1 MDLNKIPK
9 ELHRLLP
16 MVEKWGIPDDGER
29 DSRIYQAPISELK
42 ELVKSLKHE
51 DDIILD
57 EWLCDDDASKNP
69 SEEYVAYTCY
79 LMAYQYARQIL
90 KDKDAL

>member
-1 MDLNKIPK
+1 MDLAKIPAD
-9 ELHRLLP
+9 LHKLLP
-16 MVEKWGIPDDGER
+16 MVEKWGLADDGER
-29 DSRIYQAPISELK
+29 DSKIYQTPVGELK
-42 ELVKSLKHE
+42 ELVNSLKDE

-69 SEEYVAYTCY
+69 TEEYVAYTCY

-90 KDKDAL
+90 KDKNKL